1 MMKKLKLFVIAS
13 ATLVYLT
20 ACSGIDLDFLDGDFD
35 LNLEQIMSIFSSDDS
50 KSSEQNEMDVEN
62 EFEQDSEGT
71 NGENSD
77 DENEVE
83 ANSNPELEKIA
94 NDDIEKIFNNM
105 AKAIKPVESVS
116 SVSTIDSEDEEGNKS
131 QTITR
136 IETIL
141 DPLVVHIEFE
151 GDAQLME
158 MYADENEVF
167 ANLPGQG
174 WVMSPD
180 YHQYLK
186 HVSQQ
191 INEDHILHFN
201 NYLEYF
207 EATSDDTHYIITY
220 IGSEEM
226 YEEIF
231 MNENLLED
239 VLGDLAGVL
248 GGLGDLFDMTSSGE
262 VTMKVW
268 KDSFLMDEQ
277 IMETKSKTSIFG
289 FEVETEERIVQKLT
303 YDEVEPF
310 TIPNEVKQSAKNLY

>member
-1 MMKKLKLFVIAS
+1 MMRKLKLFVIAS
-13 ATLVYLT
+13 TTLVVLT

-35 LNLEQIMSIFSSDDS
+35 FNLEEIIGLFLSDNDEQTETD
-50 KSSEQNEMDVEN
+50 KENEHEQN
-62 EFEQDSEGT
+62 SEGT
-71 NGENSD
+71 TEEND
-77 DENEVE
+77 YDENEVE
-83 ANSNPELEKIA
+83 ASSNPELEQIA
-94 NDDIEKIFNNM
+94 NNDIEKIFNNM
-105 AKAIKPVESVS
+105 AKAVKPVKSVS
-116 SVSTIDSEDEEGNKS
+116 SISTIDSEDDEGNKS
-131 QTITR
+131 ETVTKVK
-136 IETIL
+136 TIL

-180 YHQYLK
+180 YHQYLQ

-201 NYLEYF
+201 NYLEHF
-207 EATSDDTHYIITY
+207 EATSDDTHYIIKY
-220 IGSEEM
+220 IGPEEM
-226 YEEIF
+226 YDEIF
-231 MNENLLED
+231 MNENLFEE
-239 VLGDLAGVL
+239 VLGDLSGVL
-248 GGLGDLFDMTSSGE
+248 EGLGDLFDMTSSGE

-268 KDSFLMDEQ
+268 KHSFLMDEQ

-289 FEVETEERIVQKLT
+289 FEIETEERIVQKLT

-310 TIPNEVKQSAKNLY
+310 TIPDEVKRSAKNLH